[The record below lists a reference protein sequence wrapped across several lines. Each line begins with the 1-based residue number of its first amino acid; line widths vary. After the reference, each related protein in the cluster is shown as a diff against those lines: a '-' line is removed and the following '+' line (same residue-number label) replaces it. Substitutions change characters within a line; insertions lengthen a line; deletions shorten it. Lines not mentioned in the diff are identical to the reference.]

1 MVLGATVS
9 HNVHALVVDTTCLKK
24 WIKMEDWTWFSNC
37 SISEI
42 LLS

>member
-9 HNVHALVVDTTCLKK
+9 HTVHTLVVDTTCLKK
-24 WIKMEDWTWFSNC
+24 WIKMEDLIWFSYL